1 MKKQLKR
8 LWCQQR
14 GNVSPFLFGL
24 LAGVALFSGG
34 MKAKAELEL
43 QRIKEEQAQREREVA
58 ASYKRAVEGAILSET
73 AATFG
78 TLDRERIEENLAQG
92 IGGGTRSGQDVAL
105 GAITT
110 DATRN
115 EQRIIIS
122 TSDDD
127 FVRTRV
133 SDLETGADAD
143 LAAADSINARRDIA
157 NIDTQA
163 IRVKQV
169 ERTMQNLN
177 QEAEL
182 ILAWWGRNG
191 AFPSGTDYTNEIN
204 SRTGLTDFWGN
215 AFTYNRIDAD
225 EMTLTATTPWGQTL
239 VVSEN
244 MN

>member
-1 MKKQLKR
+1 MKK
-8 LWCQQR
+8 LWKSQR

-43 QRIKEEQAQREREVA
+43 QRIKAEQAERERETA
-58 ASYKRAVEGAILSET
+58 QSYKRAIEGAILSET
-73 AATFG
+73 SGTFG
-78 TLDRERIEENLAQG
+78 TLNRERIEESLSKG
-92 IGGGTRSGQDVAL
+92 IAGGTRSGQDVAL
-105 GAITT
+105 GSITT

-127 FVRTRV
+127 FVRAQV
-133 SDLETGADAD
+133 GALETGADAG
-143 LAAADSINARRDIA
+143 LAASDSINQRGDIA
-157 NIDTQA
+157 NIDTA
-163 IRVKQV
+163 SIRLRQLK
-169 ERTMQNLN
+169 RTMANLN

-182 ILAWWGRNG
+182 ILAFWGRNG
-191 AFPSGTDYTNEIN
+191 RFPDATEYATIN
-204 SRTGLTDFWGN
+204 SQTGLTDFWGS
-215 AFTYNRIDAD
+215 AFTYNRPTLN

-239 VVSEN
+239 VVIEN